1 MLVTFGLSIILQNL
15 LLEVFSADSQG
26 LDAGRIEN
34 ASIRLSDRLAVGW
47 FPLLTLVT
55 AVAVLVGLQLLLS
68 RTQLGRSFRATSDD
82 PEAASLVGLD
92 HRHVFAMATAIALA
106 TVAVAGL
113 FLGVRTTFTPS
124 IGPTRLIFAFEAVI
138 IGGLG
143 SIWGTLVGGLV
154 LGVAQALGAQ
164 LSPGWGSWPATWCS
178 WPCSPSGPPACSA
191 GRCRHEHRAAPALR
205 VQRATL
211 SSRIGLAVGL
221 AAVVV
226 LALGPL
232 WALDSVLRT
241 LISFLTLLALAQM
254 WNLLAGYAGL
264 VSIGQQAYVGL
275 GAYALLLFAD
285 TLGLPLLAS
294 VLVAGV
300 VGTLVAVPTALLAF
314 RLRGGYFAIG
324 TWVIAEV
331 YRLVITNVSQL
342 GGGSGLTLRAASAF
356 DRTTRLYLT
365 YELALAVGVGAV
377 AGTYLLLRRRLGLA
391 LTAIRDSEQS
401 AQSLG
406 VPVFRA
412 KLVAYLVA
420 AFGCSLA
427 GAVIY
432 LNLLRVQPEAAF
444 SVNWTAFMIFIVV
457 IGGVGTIEGPII
469 GTIVFFV
476 LQETL
481 SGYGAWYLVLLGAV
495 AVLVTL
501 LARRGLWG
509 LVADRT
515 GWSLFP
521 VQRRLEER

>member
-1 MLVTFGLSIILQNL
+1 MT
-15 LLEVFSADSQG
+15 A
-26 LDAGRIEN
+26 
-34 ASIRLSDRLAVGW
+34 AV
-47 FPLLTLVT
+47 V
-55 AVAVLVGLQLLLS
+55 
-68 RTQLGRSFRATSDD
+68 
-82 PEAASLVGLD
+82 
-92 HRHVFAMATAIALA
+92 
-106 TVAVAGL
+106 
-113 FLGVRTTFTPS
+113 
-124 IGPTRLIFAFEAVI
+124 
-138 IGGLG
+138 
-143 SIWGTLVGGLV
+143 
-154 LGVAQALGAQ
+154 
-164 LSPGWGSWPATWCS
+164 
-178 WPCSPSGPPACSA
+178 
-191 GRCRHEHRAAPALR
+191 R

-211 SSRIGLAVGL
+211 PSRIGLAVGL
-221 AAVVV
+221 AAVLV

-241 LISFLTLLALAQM
+241 LISVFTLLALAQM

-264 VSIGQQAYVGL
+264 VSGQQAYVGL
-275 GAYALLLFAD
+275 GAYGLLLFAD

-294 VLVAGV
+294 VLAAGVAG
-300 VGTLVAVPTALLAF
+300 TLIAVPTALLAF

-331 YRLVITNVSQL
+331 YRLVVTNVAQL
-342 GGGSGLTLRAASAF
+342 GGGSGLTLRAASSF

-377 AGTYLLLRRRLGLA
+377 AVTYLLLRRRLGLA
-391 LTAIRDSEQS
+391 LTAIRDGEQS

-406 VPVFRA
+406 VPVFRT
-412 KLVAYLVA
+412 KFLVYLVA

-495 AVLVTL
+495 AVVVTVA
-501 LARRGLWG
+501 ARRGLWG

>member
-1 MLVTFGLSIILQNL
+1 VT
-15 LLEVFSADSQG
+15 
-26 LDAGRIEN
+26 
-34 ASIRLSDRLAVGW
+34 
-47 FPLLTLVT
+47 T
-55 AVAVLVGLQLLLS
+55 
-68 RTQLGRSFRATSDD
+68 
-82 PEAASLVGLD
+82 PEA
-92 HRHVFAMATAIALA
+92 T
-106 TVAVAGL
+106 
-113 FLGVRTTFTPS
+113 
-124 IGPTRLIFAFEAVI
+124 
-138 IGGLG
+138 
-143 SIWGTLVGGLV
+143 
-154 LGVAQALGAQ
+154 
-164 LSPGWGSWPATWCS
+164 
-178 WPCSPSGPPACSA
+178 
-191 GRCRHEHRAAPALR
+191 AAPALR

-211 SSRIGLAVGL
+211 PSRIGLAVGL
-221 AAVVV
+221 AAVLV

-241 LISFLTLLALAQM
+241 LISVFTLLALAQM

-275 GAYALLLFAD
+275 GAYGLLYFAD
-285 TLGLPLLAS
+285 TLGLPLLVS
-294 VLVAGV
+294 VLVAAV

-331 YRLVITNVSQL
+331 YRLV
-342 GGGSGLTLRAASAF
+342 
-356 DRTTRLYLT
+356 LT
-365 YELALAVGVGAV
+365 YELALAIGVGTVAV
-377 AGTYLLLRRRLGLA
+377 TYLLLRRRLGLA
-391 LTAIRDSEQS
+391 LTAIRDGEQS
-401 AQSLG
+401 ARSLG
-406 VPVFRA
+406 VPVFRT
-412 KLVAYLVA
+412 KFVVYLVA

-444 SVNWTAFMIFIVV
+444 SVNWTAFMIFIVI

-495 AVLVTL
+495 AVVVTL
-501 LARRGLWG
+501 AARRGLWG

-521 VQRRLEER
+521 VQRRLEERW

>member
-1 MLVTFGLSIILQNL
+1 MT
-15 LLEVFSADSQG
+15 A
-26 LDAGRIEN
+26 
-34 ASIRLSDRLAVGW
+34 AV
-47 FPLLTLVT
+47 V
-55 AVAVLVGLQLLLS
+55 
-68 RTQLGRSFRATSDD
+68 
-82 PEAASLVGLD
+82 
-92 HRHVFAMATAIALA
+92 
-106 TVAVAGL
+106 
-113 FLGVRTTFTPS
+113 
-124 IGPTRLIFAFEAVI
+124 
-138 IGGLG
+138 
-143 SIWGTLVGGLV
+143 
-154 LGVAQALGAQ
+154 
-164 LSPGWGSWPATWCS
+164 
-178 WPCSPSGPPACSA
+178 
-191 GRCRHEHRAAPALR
+191 R

-211 SSRIGLAVGL
+211 PSRIGLAVGL
-221 AAVVV
+221 AAVLV

-241 LISFLTLLALAQM
+241 LISVFTLLALAQM

-275 GAYALLLFAD
+275 GAYGLLLFAD
-285 TLGLPLLAS
+285 TKGLPLVVAVLAAA
-294 VLVAGV
+294 VAG
-300 VGTLVAVPTALLAF
+300 TLIAVPTALLAF

-331 YRLVITNVSQL
+331 YRLVVTNVAQL
-342 GGGSGLTLRAASAF
+342 GGGSGLTLRAASSF

-377 AGTYLLLRRRLGLA
+377 AVTYLLLRRRLGLA
-391 LTAIRDSEQS
+391 LTAIRDGEQS

-406 VPVFRA
+406 VHVFRT
-412 KLVAYLVA
+412 KFLVYLAA
-420 AFGCSLA
+420 AFGCSVA

-432 LNLLRVQPEAAF
+432 LNLLRVQPDAAF

-469 GTIVFFV
+469 GTIMFFV

-521 VQRRLEER
+521 VQRRLEGSWEAPVDREGA